1 MKIYIDFDDTIA
13 QSLPVVVNIVNKRYG
28 RNANVQDIGRWNF
41 SDVYPDISAHNIVK
55 IFGEDEFFKHLKPKK
70 DAVRVL
76 HKFCKRNELIVVSKV
91 DTKALWNK
99 NGWLDKTLRNVGI
112 DIRFIGIPLGKSKG
126 LIDMSD
132 GIMIDDNVTFLNETN
147 AKYKILFDNDT
158 KFHRSQEWD
167 GLRVDNW
174 KDLKKNICHHLNG
187 WTQKMNTLNLKLR
200 QRNRQIGQSVRL
212 QKKEHVQNF
221 LLTAQ
226 RKKKQG

>member
-13 QSLPVVVNIVNKRYG
+13 QSLPVVVRIINQRHKRNVDVRNIGK
-28 RNANVQDIGRWNF
+28 WNF
-41 SDVYPDISAHNIVK
+41 SDVYPDISTHDIVQV
-55 IFGEDEFFKHLKPKK
+55 FGEDEFFQHLQPKP

-99 NGWLDKTLRNVGI
+99 NNWLDKTLRNVGI

-126 LIDMSD
+126 LLDMEGS
-132 GIMIDDNVTFLNETN
+132 IMIDDNVTFLNETN

-158 KFHRSQEWD
+158 KFHRNQEWD

-174 KDLKKNICHHLNG
+174 KDLDKILSEIIGKEKGITNG
-187 WTQKMNTLNLKLR
+187 K
-200 QRNRQIGQSVRL
+200 I
-212 QKKEHVQNF
+212 
-221 LLTAQ
+221 
-226 RKKKQG
+226 

>member
-28 RNANVQDIGRWNF
+28 RDANVQDIGRGVAVAF
-41 SDVYPDISAHNIVK
+41 CEGYDIVK
-55 IFGEDEFFKHLKPKK
+55 VFGEDEFFKHLKPKK

-76 HKFCKRNELIVVSKV
+76 HKFCKRNELIMVSKV

-99 NGWLDKTLRNVGI
+99 NHWLDRTLRNVGI

-132 GIMIDDNVTFLNETN
+132 GIMIDDNVAFLNETN

-158 KFHRSQEWD
+158 KFHRNQEWD

-174 KDLKKNICHHLNG
+174 KDLDKVLSDIISKEKGITNG
-187 WTQKMNTLNLKLR
+187 K
-200 QRNRQIGQSVRL
+200 I
-212 QKKEHVQNF
+212 
-221 LLTAQ
+221 
-226 RKKKQG
+226 

>member
-13 QSLPVVVNIVNKRYG
+13 QSLPVVVNIINKRYG
-28 RNANVQDIGRWNF
+28 RNASVQDIGQWNF

-55 IFGEDEFFKHLKPKK
+55 VFGEDEFFKHLKPKK

-99 NGWLDKTLRNVGI
+99 NSWLDRTLRNVGI
-112 DIRFIGIPLGKSKG
+112 DIRFIGIPFGKSKG

-174 KDLKKNICHHLNG
+174 KDLDKVLSDIISKEKGITNG
-187 WTQKMNTLNLKLR
+187 K
-200 QRNRQIGQSVRL
+200 I
-212 QKKEHVQNF
+212 
-221 LLTAQ
+221 
-226 RKKKQG
+226 